1 MVHVQRTFTVD
12 RPVDLVV
19 DYLKDFA
26 NAEAWD
32 PGTERCERA
41 GSVADPVVV
50 GTKWHNVSKVR
61 GKETELSYRLDRLER
76 ARLTFVGTN
85 KTATSTDDITFHE
98 AGAGTRITYDSNIV
112 FHGLAKLADPLMR
125 REFERLGDE
134 TVEQM
139 TGVLN
144 GLPEGSE

>member
-12 RPVDLVV
+12 PPIDLVV

-26 NAEAWD
+26 HAEAWD
-32 PGTERCERA
+32 PGTERCERD
-41 GSVADPVVV
+41 GSAADPVVV

-61 GKETELSYRLDRLER
+61 GKETELSYRLDRLEA

-85 KTATSTDDITFHE
+85 KTATSTDDITFQQS
-98 AGAGTRITYDSNIV
+98 GTGTSITYDSNIV
-112 FHGLAKLADPLMR
+112 FHGLAKLADPIMR

-134 TVEQM
+134 TVQQM
-139 TGVLN
+139 TSVLN
-144 GLPEGSE
+144 RLPD